1 MVAGGRRKR
10 GEGEREEKRGRGKG
24 KRSKEGGRRKKEEGG
39 KRKGKVECIR
49 GRKTTVGKFLPP
61 SRTVLSYHLTM
72 LQLEQSMVSLLL
84 SLASGQQLLLKGS
97 SLGTRLCM

>member
-10 GEGEREEKRGRGKG
+10 GEEEREEKQR
-24 KRSKEGGRRKKEEGG
+24 GRRKKEEGG

-72 LQLEQSMVSLLL
+72 LQLEQSMVNLLL
-84 SLASGQQLLLKGS
+84 SLASDQQLG
-97 SLGTRLCM
+97 